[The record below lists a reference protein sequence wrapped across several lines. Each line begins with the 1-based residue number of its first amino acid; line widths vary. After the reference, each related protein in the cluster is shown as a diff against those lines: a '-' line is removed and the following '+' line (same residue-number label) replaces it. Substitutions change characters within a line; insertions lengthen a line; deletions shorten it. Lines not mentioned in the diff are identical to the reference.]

1 MAKLQARTWLSRA
14 VSSSFSSVLAR
25 CAKCTM
31 QPRSCLYLCQIFTYF
46 NFFLTRRLS
55 NKPFLIWLLTTPS
68 RLKYVARLRCNL
80 SLMACFADI
89 NVSQGSVATYARCGG
104 SFNIYLTTHLP
115 RSFALIFFKSVKIW
129 QNYGHGS
136 VAHFF
141 GQPCILNR
149 QLFMSN
155 VALIRFV
162 CSAVFLLRSF
172 NFCLLYLFTYFVL
185 PYKMAK

>member
-14 VSSSFSSVLAR
+14 VSSSFSSVLTR
-25 CAKCTM
+25 CAKCTRL
-31 QPRSCLYLCQIFTYF
+31 PRSCLYLCQIFTYF

-115 RSFALIFFKSVKIW
+115 RSFALIF
-129 QNYGHGS
+129 
-136 VAHFF
+136 
-141 GQPCILNR
+141 LNR
-149 QLFMSN
+149 L
-155 VALIRFV
+155 RFDRIMV
-162 CSAVFLLRSF
+162 MGLWPTFLAHLVYYWHCLYSMLRRV
-172 NFCLLYLFTYFVL
+172 YVL
-185 PYKMAK
+185 